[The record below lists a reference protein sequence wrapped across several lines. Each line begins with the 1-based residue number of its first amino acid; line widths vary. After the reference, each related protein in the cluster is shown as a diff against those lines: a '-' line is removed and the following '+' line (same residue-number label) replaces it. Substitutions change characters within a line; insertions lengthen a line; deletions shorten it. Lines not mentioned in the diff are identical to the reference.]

1 MSASDEFN
9 ANGYRAAKING
20 YVLGIQYPSGA
31 GSTTYLTFDFMA
43 RVLIVRTGSSD
54 GGAAVKSFAEL
65 DRESLISMRDK
76 LVQLGGKPPE
86 LPPETPASAPLKKLN
101 L

>member
-1 MSASDEFN
+1 MAVSDEFN
-9 ANGYRAAKING
+9 ANNYKASKING
-20 YVLGIQYPSGA
+20 FVLGIQYTTGG
-31 GSTTYLTFDFMA
+31 GSTTYLAYDFMA

-65 DRESLISMRDK
+65 DRDSLISMRDK
-76 LVQLGGKPPE
+76 LVQLGGNPPE
-86 LPPETPASAPLKKLN
+86 LPPEASAVPAQKKLN